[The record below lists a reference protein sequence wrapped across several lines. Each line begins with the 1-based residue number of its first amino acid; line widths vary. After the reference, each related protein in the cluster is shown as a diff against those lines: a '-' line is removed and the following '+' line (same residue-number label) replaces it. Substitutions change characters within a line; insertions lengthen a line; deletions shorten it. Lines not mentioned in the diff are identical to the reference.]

1 MRLAGSLV
9 CALLLLLGAGAL
21 KAQSDAWLGVKLEVV
36 EQADAKKLGIDG
48 GLKVTRVDAN
58 SPAADGG
65 LAVGD
70 IILSA
75 GEDSVTSIEQMGKI
89 MGAKQPGD
97 VLSLGVRR
105 ANGRNEPLMVTLG
118 SSKDKDDK
126 FADDAKVKEL
136 RERLRELDAERRRLR
151 DQLDERLKE
160 LGSGKADKET
170 TPAPKTEEPAKPE
183 PKPAETHEPQRVRL
197 KVTLGATFVNL
208 EPEDSAKHG
217 IEGGIRV
224 TVVSE
229 GSAAAEAGLKVD
241 DVVASIGGEAVAGTG
256 DLRTILAER
265 NPGDRLEFEVIRAG
279 KRQKLTV
286 VLRGRDA
293 QR

>member
-21 KAQSDAWLGVKLEVV
+21 QAQSDAWLGVKLELV

-48 GLKVTRVDAN
+48 GLKVTRVDAK
-58 SPAADGG
+58 SPAADAG
-65 LAVGD
+65 LVVGD

-97 VLSLGVRR
+97 MLSLGVRR

-126 FADDAKVKEL
+126 FGDDAKVKEL
-136 RERLRELDAERRRLR
+136 RERLRELDAERRRVR

-160 LGSGKADKET
+160 LGSGKATKET
-170 TPAPKTEEPAKPE
+170 TPAPKEDPAKPE
-183 PKPAETHEPQRVRL
+183 PKPADTHEPKRVRL
-197 KVTLGATFVNL
+197 GVSLGASFVNL
-208 EPEDSAKHG
+208 EPEESTKFG

-224 TVVSE
+224 TVVQAS
-229 GSAAAEAGLKVD
+229 SAAAEAGLKVD
-241 DVVASIGGEAVAGTG
+241 DVVASINGDAVAGTG

-265 NPGDRLEFEVIRAG
+265 KAGDRLELEVIRDG

>member
-9 CALLLLLGAGAL
+9 CVLLLLLGAGAL

-48 GLKVTRVDAN
+48 GLKVTRVDAK
-58 SPAADGG
+58 SPAADAG
-65 LAVGD
+65 LAIGD

-75 GEDSVTSIEQMGKI
+75 GEDSITSIEQMGKI

-97 VLSLGVRR
+97 MLSLGVRR

-118 SSKDKDDK
+118 SAKDKDDK
-126 FADDAKVKEL
+126 FGDDAKVKEL
-136 RERLRELDAERRRLR
+136 RERLRELDAERRRVR

-170 TPAPKTEEPAKPE
+170 TPAPKEDPAKPE

-208 EPEDSAKHG
+208 EPEESAKLG

-256 DLRTILAER
+256 DLRTILADH
-265 NPGDRLEFEVIRAG
+265 NPGDRLEFEVVRAG
-279 KRQKLTV
+279 KRLKISV
-286 VLRGRDA
+286 VLRARDA